1 MNIWEVK
8 SVAFNL
14 ADFANPLVSKSNT
27 TEITMVPISRIS
39 GNKFNFYKV
48 DDVTDLAESIKL
60 NGLLAPLDVFAQDDG
75 GYRLF
80 SGHRRFKALRQ
91 LHDASMFKDWK
102 EIPCIVYED
111 PKDEAKEELMLIH
124 ANSTG
129 RVLSGYEIS
138 NQARRIKELLVKLKE
153 KGVDLPG
160 RMRDIVAEEMK
171 ISASKLARLEAI
183 SNNLTFPG
191 WAKCWEDNSLGE
203 SVAYEI
209 SQLSKTDQGKL
220 WNSMIDAGM
229 SAGMMNL
236 HYVRRWKWSKDK
248 ICRED
253 GKPCATAS
261 SRYDRFGE
269 SMVNCAGC
277 CACCLNKATCSI
289 AKICPNVKLTT
300 EHLRLETLPQRTGE
314 IMGRRLRELRENTG
328 MDRKEFAAKLGE
340 YQATYSAWENG
351 SLPGSDRICKLAD
364 ALDVSTDYLFG
375 RSDSPKAKA
384 ADAWI
389 PAEQSPEEGQN
400 VMAYYWFGEDEPR
413 ILSCAI
419 GTYSDGKLRRADD
432 PEHFIRWTYFEK
444 WLPAPEVT
452 DD

>member
-1 MNIWEVK
+1 M
-8 SVAFNL
+8 AFNL

-27 TEITMVPISRIS
+27 TEITMVPISRIR

-48 DDVTDLAESIKL
+48 EDVTDLAESIKL
-60 NGLLAPLDVFAQDDG
+60 NGLLALLDVFAQDDG

-80 SGHRRFKALRQ
+80 SGHRRFKALRE
-91 LHDASMFKDWK
+91 LHESSGFKDWK

-153 KGVDLPG
+153 NGVDLPG

-183 SNNLTFPG
+183 SNNLTFAG
-191 WAKCWEDNSLGE
+191 WARCWEDNGLGE

-209 SQLSKTDQGKL
+209 SQLSKTEQSKL
-220 WNSMIDAGM
+220 WDAMIDDGM
-229 SAGMMNL
+229 SAGMITL
-236 HYVRRWKWSKDK
+236 HYVRRWKWAKDK
-248 ICRED
+248 KCRED
-253 GKPCATAS
+253 GKSCATAKL
-261 SRYDRFGE
+261 RYDRFGE
-269 SMVNCAGC
+269 SMINCAGC
-277 CACCLNKATCSI
+277 CACCLNKTTCSI
-289 AKICPNVKLTT
+289 AKMCPHVKLSA
-300 EHLRLETLPQRTGE
+300 EQLRIESAPQRTGE
-314 IMGRRLRELRENTG
+314 IMGQRLKELRELTG
-328 MDRKEFAAKLGE
+328 MDRKEFAAHLGE

-351 SLPGSDRICKLAD
+351 CLPGSDRICKLAE

-375 RSDSPKAKA
+375 RSDSPKPGA

-389 PAEQSPEEGQN
+389 PAEQPPEEGQS

-419 GTYSDGKLRRADD
+419 GTYQDGKLRRVDD

-444 WLPAPEVT
+444 WLPVPKVT